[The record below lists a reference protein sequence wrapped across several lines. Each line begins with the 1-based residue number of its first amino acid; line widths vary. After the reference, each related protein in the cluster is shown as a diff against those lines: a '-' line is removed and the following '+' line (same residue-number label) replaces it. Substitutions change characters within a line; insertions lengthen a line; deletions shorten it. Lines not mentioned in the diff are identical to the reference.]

1 MPFDGPLPAQQPYI
15 SVGHWVCGSV
25 TFKDNTM
32 KSMTNRHQ
40 IKNWYLTYL
49 DSQQKINGPAL
60 LLEELVKRLESY
72 TPYYGICC
80 KEKAPSTGTTHY
92 HILIC
97 CQERCRTRNLDIIE
111 INDIKPHVER
121 VNNNLRRIINY
132 IKKEGEFAEFNAD
145 QCPVK
150 KEQES
155 KEEKRMIML
164 RGKLEEEYIKG
175 TLGPVD
181 VIRARKIRQIF
192 AMERKPDPYKKKLV
206 LWFKGDTGEGKTRS
220 AVELAERYNLDWWMS
235 SESLK
240 WFDGFEG
247 QQVAIIDEF
256 RKTMLSEWS
265 FLLRLLDGYSL
276 FVQVKGGFT
285 RWNPQIVVIT
295 TPASPEECFSW
306 VDKDGQT
313 KDWDRMEQLIRRLTY
328 KDQLQVYE
336 FPLWDDEK
344 ERLKTT
350 VEDFLGINNEVYVED
365 ELSMSPI
372 LPEPS
377 QNDEA

>member
-1 MPFDGPLPAQQPYI
+1 M
-15 SVGHWVCGSV
+15 
-25 TFKDNTM
+25 
-32 KSMTNRHQ
+32 
-40 IKNWYLTYL
+40 
-49 DSQQKINGPAL
+49 
-60 LLEELVKRLESY
+60 
-72 TPYYGICC
+72 
-80 KEKAPSTGTTHY
+80 
-92 HILIC
+92 
-97 CQERCRTRNLDIIE
+97 
-111 INDIKPHVER
+111 
-121 VNNNLRRIINY
+121 RRIINY

-150 KEQES
+150 KEQEN
-155 KEEKRMIML
+155 KEEKRLLML

-181 VIRARKIRQIF
+181 VIRAKKIRQIF

-220 AVELAERYNLDWWMS
+220 AVEIAERYNLDWWMS

-240 WFDGFEG
+240 WFDGFDG

-285 RWNPQIVVIT
+285 RWNPKIVVIT

-350 VEDFLGINNEVYVED
+350 VEDFLGINDQAMVEE

-372 LPEPS
+372 LPEPT
-377 QNDEA
+377 QIDEA